1 MSKRTDQLREE
12 NNRREKSLGAES
24 NAVLTD
30 IVVYLRT
37 SRLGGYDQE
46 LVRRDIAQMLLEGE
60 KRGQTA
66 REVIGGD
73 YKKFCDDII
82 SEFPQQAVSVRALS
96 ALRTFFLCA
105 AVLLTIKAASGALS
119 GLLSGGRWYHLTI
132 TLGDV
137 LGFGLVLLAAS
148 AIFVFISKKSFD
160 SAALGSW
167 KSSSV
172 LFAVV
177 FVIICVYVFVR
188 SPLFEMHLALFALLP
203 ILSYAAYKLIDAR
216 ID

>member
-119 GLLSGGRWYHLTI
+119 GLLNGGRWYYHAGRRSGVWARPARRFGHLRLHI
-132 TLGDV
+132 KKELRLRRAGQLEILLGPVCGRVCHHMRVCVRPLSPVRDAPGPVRAAADIV
-137 LGFGLVLLAAS
+137 LRG
-148 AIFVFISKKSFD
+148 I
-160 SAALGSW
+160 
-167 KSSSV
+167 
-172 LFAVV
+172 
-177 FVIICVYVFVR
+177 
-188 SPLFEMHLALFALLP
+188 
-203 ILSYAAYKLIDAR
+203 
-216 ID
+216 